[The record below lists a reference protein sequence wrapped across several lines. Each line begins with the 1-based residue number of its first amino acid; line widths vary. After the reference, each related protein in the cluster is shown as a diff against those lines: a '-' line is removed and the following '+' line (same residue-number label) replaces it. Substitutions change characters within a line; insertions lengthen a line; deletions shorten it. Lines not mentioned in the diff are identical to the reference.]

1 MNLMNH
7 KGYTARIEYSEEDE
21 CFVGHVA
28 GIKDIIGFHGD
39 SVAVLHES
47 FVEAVE
53 DYLKTCESLS
63 REPNRPYSGQFRLRL
78 DPELHARA
86 AIAAE
91 RKGKSL
97 NTWVAEAIQNQM
109 ST

>member
-7 KGYTARIEYSEEDE
+7 KGYTARIEYSDEDE

-28 GIKDIIGFHGD
+28 GIKDVIGFHGD

-53 DYLKTCESLS
+53 DYLRTCESVG

-78 DPELHARA
+78 DPALHARA
-86 AIAAE
+86 AIEAE

-97 NTWVAEAIQNQM
+97 NAWVTEVIQNQV
-109 ST
+109 SI

>member
-1 MNLMNH
+1 MCYIAFILLPFGSCVSSASPSASMS
-7 KGYTARIEYSEEDE
+7 G
-21 CFVGHVA
+21 